1 MIAEEVTLFRDALVS
16 LCESTGRYKAA
27 GAASTGEEAW
37 GLIQRVRPK
46 VAIVSLTL
54 PGFHP
59 FELAKRLSE
68 SPGLRLEAPT
78 RCILLSRTGDR
89 KNVLEALR
97 SGAQGY
103 LQKTDTRQQLFDC
116 LDHVLEGGVYVSPS
130 IDLRTLFNP
139 SLSVQGD
146 DPLTRLSSREYQVF
160 SMLVDGIRPK
170 EIAARLEL
178 SPKTVDTYRASL
190 MKKLDIH
197 DVPALVKFAI
207 RRRLI

>member
-1 MIAEEVTLFRDALVS
+1 VIAEEVSLFRDALVA
-16 LCESTGRYKAA
+16 LCESGGKYKAV
-27 GAASTGEEAW
+27 GSASTGEEAW
-37 GLIQRVRPK
+37 GLIQRARPMLA
-46 VAIVSLTL
+46 VVSLTL

-59 FELAKRLSE
+59 FEMARRLSE
-68 SPGLRLEAPT
+68 SPGLRLEAPA
-78 RCILLSRTGDR
+78 RCILLARTGDR

-103 LQKTDTRQQLFDC
+103 VLKTDAGQQLFDC

-130 IDLRTLFNP
+130 IDLRSLFNP
-139 SLSVQGD
+139 SYSAHGD

-160 SMLVDGIRPK
+160 SMLVDGVRPK

-207 RRRLI
+207 QRRLI